1 MKKYLLILACALAF
15 ASCGD
20 NKKGT
25 EPDVPEAAQVGI
37 TAALNDMEWAEG
49 DAIGII
55 STCSRGEQAGVS
67 MSQNKPARYL
77 ASKAGA
83 SVTFKP
89 ATEADKILS
98 QNGDRSFKFYA
109 TYPFPEGVDN
119 FKALPCNA
127 DSIQTY
133 SANPLANMSFIASTS
148 VLNVLAPVQLSMETP
163 FAILKLQMPKDVIPG
178 EKSTLKSITISGKDV
193 ILAQYGTYNIEKRE
207 YTVAETADNVK
218 VEFPAGLVLEEKNT
232 PVYVVVAPF
241 TVPDGGL
248 KLTVETQTA
257 STTLDVW
264 DGDAGKEIKEG
275 TVNEWTNVVNPVT
288 FPVTFPLGR
297 KTYSEEE
304 GEILVFSQV
313 PAGSGIYKY
322 QPRWNTDHRW
332 IAYDGSTPID
342 AYAQWHNVHVI
353 EGETFYTRYEN
364 VNSGGKI
371 SSPGIKGIWTGDY
384 MEFVIPVVGFKAGTT
399 LNLSFPTYGRQHP
412 MFWDIEY
419 LDGGEWKCNRSLQHS
434 DLPAKDETGTHAD
447 MAGKIIEC
455 EATFVSNRGNNT
467 HSIDITFANA
477 IDEGYV
483 KIRMTS
489 VHAEYQNG
497 GSADN
502 EFDYIRSTPWV
513 EGGSKYG
520 APFYFYC
527 KDDASAA
534 GETPDVDESLMD
546 FVISIKN

>member
-193 ILAQYGTYNIEKRE
+193 MEVTGMEPG
-207 YTVAETADNVK
+207 
-218 VEFPAGLVLEEKNT
+218 PAIGRVLDD
-232 PVYVVVAPF
+232 A
-241 TVPDGGL
+241 
-248 KLTVETQTA
+248 
-257 STTLDVW
+257 LDAV
-264 DGDAGKEIKEG
+264 
-275 TVNEWTNVVNPVT
+275 
-288 FPVTFPLGR
+288 
-297 KTYSEEE
+297 
-304 GEILVFSQV
+304 
-313 PAGSGIYKY
+313 
-322 QPRWNTDHRW
+322 
-332 IAYDGSTPID
+332 
-342 AYAQWHNVHVI
+342 
-353 EGETFYTRYEN
+353 
-364 VNSGGKI
+364 
-371 SSPGIKGIWTGDY
+371 
-384 MEFVIPVVGFKAGTT
+384 
-399 LNLSFPTYGRQHP
+399 
-412 MFWDIEY
+412 
-419 LDGGEWKCNRSLQHS
+419 
-434 DLPAKDETGTHAD
+434 
-447 MAGKIIEC
+447 MAGKL
-455 EATFVSNRGNNT
+455 
-467 HSIDITFANA
+467 AN
-477 IDEGYV
+477 E
-483 KIRMTS
+483 R
-489 VHAEYQNG
+489 
-497 GSADN
+497 
-502 EFDYIRSTPWV
+502 
-513 EGGSKYG
+513 
-520 APFYFYC
+520 
-527 KDDASAA
+527 DALRNWLARR
-534 GETPDVDESLMD
+534 
-546 FVISIKN
+546 